1 MEIMVPYSF
10 VIALAIGF
18 AVLAILHCA
27 SSEISHLHRVVDLTK
42 EVNEKRER
50 YIAKLRAS
58 AEIGEVEIVEE
69 IDPAEDS

>member
-1 MEIMVPYSF
+1 MEIMVPYSL

-18 AVLAILHCA
+18 AVLAILQCA

-50 YIAKLRAS
+50 YIAQLRAS
-58 AEIGEVEIVEE
+58 VEIGEVEVIED
-69 IDPAEDS
+69 IDPAAES